1 MQYHSFF
8 ELHQLPH
15 GELTSLH
22 LTWLRTPIPNSSK
35 HTPWRLICSHHIHD
49 GGLRAR
55 YDAYGEFRLSQQ
67 TQHIRQ
73 LNSSHFTC
81 AAPPCSCQA
90 ANITPTGFR
99 EGDCYA
105 TDEASQW
112 GDIGRTSA
120 SRRRDR
126 KRPIHTTRPCC
137 SDRMGPGSGAHVF
150 PQDTAFRSERLR
162 EPFSQPRSR
171 APPPQPPIQTPTSRQ
186 LSEAWGTYQER
197 CRVMS
202 LISRGKSPKKRQ
214 LTFSSIP
221 WPVFGAVTRLSD
233 LNPAAIQSFLC
244 AHNCDESERRA
255 RVKNAL
261 LTFHPDKTSRW
272 FSCLRSEDVA
282 IVQEALNIVTHH
294 LTTILHSF

>member
-35 HTPWRLICSHHIHD
+35 YSSWHLVCSHHIHD
-49 GGLRAR
+49 GGLRAQ

-73 LNSSHFTC
+73 LNISHLTC

-90 ANITPTGFR
+90 ANIAPGGLR
-99 EGDCYA
+99 EGDCYT
-105 TDEASQW
+105 TDDASQW
-112 GDIGRTSA
+112 GDIGRTPA

-137 SDRMGPGSGAHVF
+137 NGRSGPGSETYVF
-150 PQDTAFRSERLR
+150 PQDTAFRGERLR
-162 EPFSQPRSR
+162 EPRSR
-171 APPPQPPIQTPTSRQ
+171 APPPQPPIQNPTSRQ
-186 LSEAWGTYQER
+186 LSEAWGNYQER

-202 LISRGKSPKKRQ
+202 LISRGTSTKKRQ
-214 LTFSSIP
+214 MTFSSIP

-233 LNPAAIQSFLC
+233 LSLDAVRSFLC
-244 AHNCDESERRA
+244 APNCDTNEHRV

-272 FSCLRSEDVA
+272 FSCLRTEDIA
-282 IVQEALNIVTHH
+282 TVQEALNVVTHH
-294 LTTILHSF
+294 LTIILHSL